1 MGIFFF
7 YFSEGGLFIFM
18 IFSFSSSCQKKLK
31 NKKYSS
37 FTSLRWVG
45 LYFHRNILLLPVK
58 TEEMIKKYASS
69 ISLRG
74 GSLFS
79 SNFSSSFCR
88 KIIKNTKIFF
98 FSFLSIK
105 KIKQNKY
112 TSTTS
117 LRGGFFIFIDIL

>member
-69 ISLRG
+69 TSLRG

-88 KIIKNTKIFF
+88 KIKKNKKIFF
-98 FSFLSIK
+98 FSFSA
-105 KIKQNKY
+105 
-112 TSTTS
+112 
-117 LRGGFFIFIDIL
+117 GGFFIFIDILFFFLSKKKKNKNYS